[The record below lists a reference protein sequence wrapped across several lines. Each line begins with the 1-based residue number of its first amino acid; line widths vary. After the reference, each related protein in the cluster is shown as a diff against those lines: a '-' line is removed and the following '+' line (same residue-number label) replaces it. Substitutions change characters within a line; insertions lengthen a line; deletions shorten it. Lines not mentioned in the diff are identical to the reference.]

1 MKRFGMYDNDFNSLF
16 ECYSKVRP
24 GIIDE
29 RTLPSET
36 RDSNVNKTGKSFPGL
51 KSLKIFIQQP
61 GRGADLRHLLSNL
74 NLMSDDGDG
83 GVVLSGDDGS
93 GRIHASITKRD
104 AQVKI
109 IDPTD
114 GRIENEFITRIQ
126 PKFDPER
133 RELSIIHVEEL

>member
-1 MKRFGMYDNDFNSLF
+1 MKRVGMYDNDFNGLF

-24 GIIDE
+24 DIIGE

-36 RDSNVNKTGKSFPGL
+36 REVNTSNTKDSFPGL

-61 GRGADLRHLLSNL
+61 GRGADLRHLLSNF

-83 GVVLSGDDGS
+83 GVVLSGDDDS
-93 GRIHASITKRD
+93 GRIHASITKKD

-133 RELSIIHVEEL
+133 KELSIIHVEEL